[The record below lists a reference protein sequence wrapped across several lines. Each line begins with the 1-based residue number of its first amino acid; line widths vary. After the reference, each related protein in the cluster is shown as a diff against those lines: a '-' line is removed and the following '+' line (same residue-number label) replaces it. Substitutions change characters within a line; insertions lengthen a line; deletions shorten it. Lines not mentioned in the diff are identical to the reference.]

1 VTTEAHDRLAIQ
13 SQESPVHE
21 SAEAIVVESTVES
34 ARQGSSA
41 NSTGLLSTVMMLQS
55 SRSILAVVDDDGY
68 MVPLFTAADLLRGC
82 RAMWKVTQP

>member
-1 VTTEAHDRLAIQ
+1 VTTEAPNRLAIQ
-13 SQESPVHE
+13 SQEISVHE
-21 SAEAIVVESTVES
+21 SAEATVVESTVES

-41 NSTGLLSTVMMLQS
+41 NSPGFLSAVMMLQS

>member
-1 VTTEAHDRLAIQ
+1 MTTETKDRLAIQ

-21 SAEAIVVESTVES
+21 SAEAPVAESTLAN

-41 NSTGLLSTVMMLQS
+41 NPLRLSGAIVMLPPG
-55 SRSILAVVDDDGY
+55 RSVLAVVDEDGY

-82 RAMWKVTQP
+82 RAMWKATQP